1 MLITNSRTDTGDG
14 SGRLFAAP
22 TYNGGV
28 KRLQNADAWIAMG
41 DELRSRG
48 DLISALQCYES
59 ALDAGGDVGLASVR
73 LADACLLL
81 GDFARGWRHYEHR
94 YDGASTYSAYK
105 ASLLDYPLPHWQGD
119 SLNDKTILIQGEQGC
134 GQQIAF
140 ASVLPDVI
148 KEADHVIVTCHR
160 DVEHLF
166 RRSFPHATVICENAR
181 VPNLAFAAARDQV
194 IDCKILLGSLP
205 RYKRASIAE
214 FPHQTHYLYP
224 DATKSL
230 YWRGRLDELG
240 AGCVVGLRW
249 CDGDLSS
256 QVSRL
261 SSELECWLP
270 ILAQDSAHF
279 VSLQPGG
286 SAEAR
291 RFAARTG
298 IRVHDW
304 PEALVDLDSA
314 AALVNELDVIISVCS
329 PMADLAGAMG
339 KDTWIMTPQV
349 PDWRYG
355 LYSDSS
361 PWYPSARI
369 FRQSASGGW
378 SGVIDQVSHGL
389 AQFIEARD

>member
-1 MLITNSRTDTGDG
+1 MLFTDNRADAGDG
-14 SGRLFAAP
+14 RGPSFASP
-22 TYNGGV
+22 TYNGCV
-28 KRLQNADAWIAMG
+28 KRLQNADAWSAMG

-48 DLISALQCYES
+48 DLSSALQCYES
-59 ALDAGGDVGLASVR
+59 ALDAGGDVGFANVR
-73 LADACLLL
+73 LADVCLLL
-81 GDFARGWRHYEHR
+81 GDFSRGWRHYEHR
-94 YDGASTYSAYK
+94 YDGALSDKT
-105 ASLLDYPLPHWQGD
+105 SLLNYPLPIWQGD

-134 GQQIAF
+134 GQQITF

-160 DVEHLF
+160 DVERLF
-166 RRSFPHATVICENAR
+166 QRSFPHATVICESAR

-194 IDCKILLGSLP
+194 IDCKILMGSLP

-214 FPHQTHYLYP
+214 FSRQTRYLYP
-224 DATKSL
+224 DAKKSL

-240 AGCVVGLRW
+240 AGCAVGLRW

-261 SSELECWLP
+261 SSELEYWLP
-270 ILAQDSAHF
+270 MLAQDNAHF

-291 RFAARTG
+291 RFTARTG
-298 IRVHDW
+298 IAVHDW
-304 PEALVDLDSA
+304 PEAVVDLDSA
-314 AALVNELDVIISVCS
+314 AALVNELDVIVSVCS
-329 PMADLAGAMG
+329 PVADLAGAMG

-355 LYSDSS
+355 LHGNST

-369 FRQSASGGW
+369 FRQSTAGGW
-378 SGVIDQVSHGL
+378 SGVIDQISHEL